1 VIVAYISG
9 HGFGH
14 YIRAAAVLA
23 QLRDVHLRT
32 NGRALMLARKA
43 GWDVTEVDVGPGIV
57 QNGPLESDLPA
68 TRRALDQHLADWPRL
83 VAEEAAF
90 LRRSRA
96 RLVFGDV
103 PPLAFAAAAEAGVPS
118 VAMANFSWS
127 WIYDA
132 YPDFQHI
139 ADHMRRA
146 ESLASLL
153 LELDMGGG
161 LDAFPR
167 RRRIAPVAR
176 PLRHQ
181 RAAVRS
187 RLGVTKTMVLFSL
200 GGYGDDFT
208 VDVRGGRHQLFVT
221 SGKIPGATPIEPTDE
236 LGHHELTAAADCVIG
251 KPGYGTVAECL
262 RRPTPLCWL
271 PRSDFR
277 EHQPLAEAIQRW
289 LPNAPLTVDE
299 LRSGRWADIVDA
311 AIAARPRETPPA
323 PDGAAEAAAIL
334 REMVA

>member
-32 NGRALMLARKA
+32 NARALLLARKA
-43 GWDVTEVDVGPGIV
+43 GWDVADVDVGPGVV
-57 QNGPLESDLPA
+57 QKGPLASDLPA
-68 TRRALDQHLADWPRL
+68 TLRACEQYLADWPRL

-132 YPDFQHI
+132 YPGF
-139 ADHMRRA
+139 ADVAAHMRRA
-146 ESLASLL
+146 ESQASLL

-161 LDAFPR
+161 LDVFPR

-176 PLRHQ
+176 PLRHA
-181 RAAVRS
+181 RADVRT

-208 VDVRGGRHQLFVT
+208 VDLAGAGRHQVFVT
-221 SGKIPGATPIEPTDE
+221 SGRVPGATAIEPTDE

-277 EHQPLAEAIQRW
+277 ENQPLAEAIRRW
-289 LPNAPLTVDE
+289 LPNAPLTVDD
-299 LRSGRWADIVDA
+299 LRGGRWADLVDA
-311 AIAARPRETPPA
+311 AIASSPREQPPA

-334 REMVA
+334 REF